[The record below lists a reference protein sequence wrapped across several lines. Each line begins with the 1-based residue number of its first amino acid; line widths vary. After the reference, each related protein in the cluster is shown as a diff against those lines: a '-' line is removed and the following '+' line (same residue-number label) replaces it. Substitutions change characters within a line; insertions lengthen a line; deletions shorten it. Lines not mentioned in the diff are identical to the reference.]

1 MIKNAKKIEEFERK
15 MLETES
21 LSLKQKWKIFD
32 ALFKEAV
39 SLGVFNDKNIMDG
52 IEVDIKIARAIH
64 SLKPLNETK
73 KVKQTKVSYSNNK
86 KDVKRNT

>member
-39 SLGVFNDKNIMDG
+39 SLGVINDKNMLDG
-52 IEVDIKIARAIH
+52 IEVDIRIAKAVNG
-64 SLKPLNETK
+64 LKSGRKTDK
-73 KVKQTKVSYSNNK
+73 KNSPKFGQK
-86 KDVKRNT
+86 